1 MHVSFGAGGLLALCA
16 AACGSTHAL
25 DERTA
30 MTTEAIQGGTADTT
44 NQYPFAVAVI
54 ENGQQVGLCSGSLL
68 APNLV
73 ATARHCVTALSGPK
87 DIDCATS
94 TFGSDL
100 PVGEL
105 LVTND
110 PTLSSG
116 THFVGVRQIVVPT
129 GTQQT
134 KVCGNDSAHL
144 ILAQN
149 IVIPEYVTPTLNPP
163 MPDPRYSIS
172 VPAIGYGIDSPH
184 DTTG

>member
-1 MHVSFGAGGLLALCA
+1 MKVSFGASGLLVLWA
-16 AACGSTHAL
+16 AACGSSHSF

-30 MTTEAIQGGTADTT
+30 VTSAAIQDGTADTADK
-44 NQYPFAVAVI
+44 YPFAVAVI
-54 ENGQQVGLCSGSLL
+54 DDGQQVGLCSGSLL

-116 THFVGVRQIVVPT
+116 THFVGVR
-129 GTQQT
+129 
-134 KVCGNDSAHL
+134 
-144 ILAQN
+144 
-149 IVIPEYVTPTLNPP
+149 
-163 MPDPRYSIS
+163 
-172 VPAIGYGIDSPH
+172 
-184 DTTG
+184 